1 MVGDSW
7 TADIA
12 GARAAGIRPIWFNPM
27 ELPLPAGAEPVAQLR
42 SLEPVD
48 AVIRM
53 LGVGRD

>member
-12 GARAAGIRPIWFNPM
+12 GARGAGIRPIWFNPM
-27 ELPLPAGAEPVAQLR
+27 ELSPPAGAEPVAELR

-48 AVIRM
+48 GVIRM
-53 LGVGRD
+53 LGLDD